1 MQTNKVYKKENTD
14 KKLSWLYLKEFAEIP
29 LYSIIY
35 FTAITEL
42 PPRVWGILLGA
53 RNTPLSRTD
62 ITLAREAFTVS
73 SSFSIWVYASW
84 KRIQEKNPRFVP
96 KVT

>member
-42 PPRVWGILLGA
+42 PPRV
-53 RNTPLSRTD
+53 
-62 ITLAREAFTVS
+62 
-73 SSFSIWVYASW
+73 
-84 KRIQEKNPRFVP
+84 
-96 KVT
+96 